1 MAPSFF
7 FDFKKKVLT
16 YHKAGQG
23 YAKTNTTRSNE
34 GSIPHP
40 PADSQPHP
48 AECLSCGGVCNK
60 GPLAGVH
67 TMEPCR
73 RAHRNGVIPIGTSIG
88 EVTGLSPFELGL
100 AREVPAPPSARG
112 AETGPSVCSTAD
124 ARTARL
130 PCGVAR
136 FHFGTVPPGGSQ
148 LVAAALSS
156 PRDCVGQIADIV
168 PNCRSHRRA
177 TLPDTLARDVLH
189 ERPL

>member
-48 AECLSCGGVCNK
+48 AECLSCGGVGNK

-73 RAHRNGVIPIGTSIG
+73 RAHRNGVIPIGTSIW
-88 EVTGLSPFELGL
+88 EVTGT
-100 AREVPAPPSARG
+100 VPICDGDCPHLNSAWRAKYPRRPRRVALKRAPPCAVRQMRG
-112 AETGPSVCSTAD
+112 RPAFPWASS
-124 ARTARL
+124 RTRR
-130 PCGVAR
+130 GR
-136 FHFGTVPPGGSQ
+136 ERREGTRRQVQ
-148 LVAAALSS
+148 TKRIQILAALSL
-156 PRDCVGQIADIV
+156 C
-168 PNCRSHRRA
+168 
-177 TLPDTLARDVLH
+177 
-189 ERPL
+189 